1 MGYSYLVLG
10 TGMGRAIAHCLA
22 SQPDTTSIVIGD
34 VNTEKARSIAGQIV
48 DNFSVGCGSIKFDAN
63 DPNSLKNTRGF
74 DVVISALPARYNL
87 SLAEASIRQGMH
99 FCDLGGVLPVTIG
112 MKGGLDFMAQKRG
125 VSIVPDCGL
134 MPGLG
139 VMIARQMVNDSIIA
153 APESSY
159 RDVMI
164 YVGGLPQKPRPPIY
178 YQRMFS
184 LEGLKHLCY
193 DDAPI
198 LNEGRVVFVPPF
210 TGHSFMEVKVLAEFS
225 PEENGAKNGL
235 VETFITAGA
244 SLAPWN
250 FRKLGVSSFSEMTVR
265 WPGFVRMVS
274 EVGEADF
281 EDVIGSMID
290 IPVDAENPD
299 LVWMKV
305 AVYYREEEERNEV
318 SNSYT
323 LFAKYDPV
331 SGLSA
336 MEQTTGF
343 TTALIA
349 QAIARGQAVPGVN
362 TPDEALT
369 GNNLNRV
376 ITETGN
382 YFRVKTS

>member
-22 SQPDTTSIVIGD
+22 NQPDTSLIVIGD
-34 VNTEKARSIAGQIV
+34 VDTQKAREVAGSIADSFPVQ
-48 DNFSVGCGSIKFDAN
+48 CGSIMFDAN
-63 DPNSLKNTRGF
+63 EANPLKNRQDF
-74 DVVISALPARYNL
+74 DVVISALPARYNMN
-87 SLAEASIRQGMH
+87 LAEVCIRQGMH
-99 FCDLGGVLPVTIG
+99 FCDLGGVLPVTLG
-112 MKGGLDFMAQKRG
+112 MRGGLDFMARKNG
-125 VSIVPDCGL
+125 VSVVPDCGL

-139 VMIARQMVNDSIIA
+139 VMIARKLVNDSIIA

-159 RDVMI
+159 RDVLI
-164 YVGGLPQKPRPPIY
+164 YVGGLPQKPRPPLY
-178 YQRMFS
+178 YQKMFS
-184 LEGLKHLCY
+184 LEGLRHLCY

-210 TGHSFMEVKVLAEFS
+210 TGHSFMEVKELAKFS
-225 PEENGAKNGL
+225 PEDGPRDGT

-244 SLAPWN
+244 SLAPWS
-250 FRKLGVSSFSEMTVR
+250 FLRLGVTSLSEMTIR
-265 WPGFVRMVS
+265 WPGFVATAS
-274 EVGEADF
+274 EIEEADF
-281 EDVIGSMID
+281 EDVIGPMID

-305 AVYYREEEERNEV
+305 IVSYRGEGDEW
-318 SNSYT
+318 SNSHT

-331 SGLSA
+331 SGLTA

-349 QAIARGQAVPGVN
+349 QAIARGETMPGVL

-369 GNNLNRV
+369 GDSLNRV
-376 ITETGN
+376 IAETGS
-382 YFRVKTS
+382 YFRISEETTP